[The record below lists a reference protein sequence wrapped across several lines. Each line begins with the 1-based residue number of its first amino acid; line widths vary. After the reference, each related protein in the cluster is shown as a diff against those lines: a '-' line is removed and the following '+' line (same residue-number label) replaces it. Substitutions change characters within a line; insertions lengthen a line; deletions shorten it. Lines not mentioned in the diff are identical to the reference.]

1 MRQTRSPIKPQSAL
15 RLLVTDCFHLFLQA
29 GIGGQRRKSVA
40 FLMPGLLFPCLMLV
54 CSLVSVVVCGQALN
68 VPRSFVAKL
77 ERLFS
82 LVKAVRHWMRT
93 TQRPDNVSQEVGN
106 RTPRLRMRSRSEW
119 SVDLRNVSYAIAV
132 FGGWGD

>member
-1 MRQTRSPIKPQSAL
+1 
-15 RLLVTDCFHLFLQA
+15 
-29 GIGGQRRKSVA
+29 
-40 FLMPGLLFPCLMLV
+40 MLV